1 MKFVIKFGS
10 KAEFKL
16 MTTSQKSAYSRFKK
30 ACKDVFGDALRI
42 RPNKKSKK

>member
-16 MTTSQKSAYSRFKK
+16 MTTSQKSAFSRFKR
-30 ACKDVFGDALRI
+30 ACKDVFGDALRV
-42 RPNKKSKK
+42 RPTNKSKK